1 MTVVLASVRFS
12 RQWQI
17 LITSLKHVGITDT
30 SLTLHQC
37 MCVGKIRPIVS
48 QLILQINKLKFVF
61 PLSFVKYL
69 MF

>member
-30 SLTLHQC
+30 SLTLHHC
-37 MCVGKIRPIVS
+37 MYVEARYD
-48 QLILQINKLKFVF
+48 L
-61 PLSFVKYL
+61 LSL
-69 MF
+69 H